1 MVRRLIRTTL
11 LTAALAVVPAASANA
26 SLIETDPC
34 DDASLSQAFAQW
46 GDQAWYKLAP
56 GGDFEAGIDGLTHR
70 GARTVAG
77 SEPYGVTGE
86 VGARA
91 LELTAGDS
99 ITLPATCMNAGN
111 PAFRLF
117 SRSSG
122 GLLGLLPVMKAEV
135 LYRDGALRI
144 LPVPAGVVLPSSK
157 WQPSLHQL
165 TLSVLGATLAGGESM
180 VGIRLTAVS
189 GTWLVDDVLVDP
201 FRRA

>member
-1 MVRRLIRTTL
+1 MIKRLLRTTL

-26 SLIETDPC
+26 ALIETDPC

-46 GDQAWYKLAP
+46 GDKAWYKLAP
-56 GGDFEAGIDGLTHR
+56 RGDFEAGLDGLTHR

-77 SEPYGVTGE
+77 SEPYGVTGD
-86 VGARA
+86 VGQRA

-122 GLLGLLPVMKAEV
+122 GLLGLLPVMKADV

-144 LPVPAGVVLPSSK
+144 LPIPAGVILPSSK

-189 GTWLVDDVLVDP
+189 GTWHVDDVLVDP
-201 FRRA
+201 YRRT